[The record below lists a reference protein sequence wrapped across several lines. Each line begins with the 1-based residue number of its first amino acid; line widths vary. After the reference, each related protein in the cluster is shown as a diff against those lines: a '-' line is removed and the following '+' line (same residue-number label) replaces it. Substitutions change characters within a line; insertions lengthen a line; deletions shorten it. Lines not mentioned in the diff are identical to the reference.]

1 MKIIIISALL
11 TLSLTELAI
20 GKEGY
25 NCSFEVWSLVDGKP
39 KTHIPNFKKVGT
51 LYIDDK
57 IVGDGSGKTQ
67 GLHLKGEGFVAHAMA
82 LQLPDAKNGKW
93 EDLQL
98 EIYKDEKEIYP
109 RSLSHADL
117 STKKAV
123 VTLLTKE
130 KSLSLT
136 CDKN

>member
-1 MKIIIISALL
+1 MKIFIISALL
-11 TLSLTELAI
+11 ILSLTELAI

-25 NCSFEVWSLVDGKP
+25 DCSFEGWSVVDGKS
-39 KTHIPNFKKVGT
+39 KTHIPSFKKVGT
-51 LYIDDK
+51 LFIDDK
-57 IVGDGSGKTQ
+57 IIGDGSGKTQ

-82 LQLPDAKNGKW
+82 LRLPDVKNGKW

-98 EIYKDEKEIYP
+98 EIYKDAKEIYP

-117 STKKAV
+117 SSKKAV

-130 KSLSLT
+130 KSLALT
-136 CDKN
+136 CYKN